1 MITWQIVIKDEMSL
15 AGDSL
20 VSLLNVVTSDWRDS
34 LVRVYHLEGSFDPR
48 SIQRSIGSSAVPVT
62 VFASLIR
69 GKVQIDWATLL
80 VARDSSLDL
89 PKQVGRGLV
98 PTLVDGLVLV
108 RAVDGTF
115 MDVATN
121 NSAMREKIVNAYP
134 SGRISEVAE
143 GDIEWPE

>member
-1 MITWQIVIKDEMSL
+1 MTNWQIVIKDEMAL

-34 LVRVYHLEGSFDPR
+34 VVRVYHLEGSFDPR
-48 SIQRSIGSSAVPVT
+48 SIQRSVGSSAVPT
-62 VFASLIR
+62 AEFASCIR
-69 GKVQIDWATLL
+69 GKAQIDWATLL
-80 VARDSSLDL
+80 VARDSSLGL
-89 PKQVGRGLV
+89 PEQVGRELV

-121 NSAMREKIVNAYP
+121 SPTMREKIVKAYP
-134 SGRISEVAE
+134 SGRVSEVAD
-143 GDIEWPE
+143 GDVEWPE